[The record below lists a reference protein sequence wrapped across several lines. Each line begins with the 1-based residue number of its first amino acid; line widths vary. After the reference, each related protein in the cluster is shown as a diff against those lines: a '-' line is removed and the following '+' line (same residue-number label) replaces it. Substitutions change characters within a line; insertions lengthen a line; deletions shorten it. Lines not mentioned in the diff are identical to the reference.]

1 MTRAIV
7 WQGTSSRRLERAAA
21 VKGSALLLL
30 FRLVALLLT
39 PLLLAVLIWRL
50 LHGKED
56 PRRLGERLGLS
67 GCPRPPGQ
75 LVWLHAASVGELIS
89 LLPLLQQ
96 LEGVSGPSLLLTTG
110 SRSSAELASRRL
122 GAGVVHQYV
131 PLDHWLSFALF
142 RRHWRPDLGVLAE
155 AELWPELIH
164 AMPRPLLINAR
175 MSGRSFRRHQR
186 QPWFAAWLLA
196 RFQAILAQSPQ
207 DGERFRRLGG
217 RQVRAVGSTKL
228 DAEPPRADPAIV
240 AKLAQAFACRPVL
253 LLASSHAGEDVALLA
268 AYPELRRRLP
278 ALALLLVPRH
288 PQRAHEVAEAAARD
302 GLAVRCWGELAGGAP
317 AEALDVVVAD
327 RIGEMGAWIQ
337 ASRVVVMGGSFA
349 LGGRAIGGHNPLEPL
364 RLGRPV
370 LCGPDMANFAD
381 LTEELIDTGWVLQ
394 CADLP
399 QLWQAVAAHP
409 AWAALPQGPPPE
421 LQGPSRLIAALIR
434 AELKA

>member
-67 GCPRPPGQ
+67 GCRRPPGQ

-142 RRHWRPDLGVLAE
+142 RRHWR
-155 AELWPELIH
+155 
-164 AMPRPLLINAR
+164 
-175 MSGRSFRRHQR
+175 
-186 QPWFAAWLLA
+186 
-196 RFQAILAQSPQ
+196 
-207 DGERFRRLGG
+207 
-217 RQVRAVGSTKL
+217 
-228 DAEPPRADPAIV
+228 
-240 AKLAQAFACRPVL
+240 
-253 LLASSHAGEDVALLA
+253 
-268 AYPELRRRLP
+268 
-278 ALALLLVPRH
+278 
-288 PQRAHEVAEAAARD
+288 AARQTSI
-302 GLAVRCWGELAGGAP
+302 LY
-317 AEALDVVVAD
+317 
-327 RIGEMGAWIQ
+327 
-337 ASRVVVMGGSFA
+337 S
-349 LGGRAIGGHNPLEPL
+349 
-364 RLGRPV
+364 
-370 LCGPDMANFAD
+370 
-381 LTEELIDTGWVLQ
+381 
-394 CADLP
+394 
-399 QLWQAVAAHP
+399 
-409 AWAALPQGPPPE
+409 
-421 LQGPSRLIAALIR
+421 
-434 AELKA
+434 